1 MVYFVCKVKGDTSL
15 KNNQLEE
22 IYAKYHTEVY
32 LYALSFCQNHYQ
44 AQDLVSDTFYKAML
58 ALDESKDYIKFW
70 LFRVCKNL
78 YLDSVRKNR
87 SNQSIDNYEHLLS
100 NEETSL
106 DKVINNEERIR
117 VYYQVL
123 KLPPSYKEII
133 TLYYYCDFSLREIS
147 STIDISEG
155 AAKTLLFRAR
165 RRLKIALEAE

>member
-1 MVYFVCKVKGDTSL
+1 MKGDISL
-15 KNNQLEE
+15 KNYQLEE

-32 LYALSFCQNHYQ
+32 LYALSFCQNHYI
-44 AQDLVSDTFYKAML
+44 AQDLVSETFYKAML
-58 ALDESKDYIKFW
+58 SLDESKDYIKFW

-78 YLDSVRKNR
+78 YLDSVRKDR
-87 SNQSIDNYEHLLS
+87 SNHPLDNYEYLLS
-100 NEETSL
+100 NEDTPL
-106 DKVINNEERIR
+106 DKIINNEERTR

-133 TLYYYCDFSLREIS
+133 TLYYYCDFSLKEIS

-165 RRLKIALEAE
+165 RKLKSALEAELE